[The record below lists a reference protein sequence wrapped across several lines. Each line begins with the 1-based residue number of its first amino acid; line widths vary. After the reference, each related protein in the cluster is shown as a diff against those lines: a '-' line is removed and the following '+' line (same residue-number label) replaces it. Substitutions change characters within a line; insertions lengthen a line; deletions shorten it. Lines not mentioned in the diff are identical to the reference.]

1 MWMKMMKMMMM
12 MKKKKNNKKKKKK
25 MIPTLRNPPFRAN
38 CNIVS

>member
-12 MKKKKNNKKKKKK
+12 MKKKKNNKKKKK